1 MSQTEKFTLPQVGS
15 RLHFI
20 GVLGAGMLP
29 LARLLISRGYIVSG
43 SDTRSPEMPLP
54 RELDFREGHSPD
66 MLSGAEACVFSLA
79 VPDDDPELCRA
90 GELGIRCVSRPELLG
105 AVVDSFPCSIAV
117 AGSHG
122 KSSVTAMLATILKG
136 RRPTVLCG
144 AGIGSDGF
152 VLGSDE
158 LLVYE
163 ACEYRDAFLS
173 TRPTLALLLNLE
185 LDHTDY
191 FKDISSLESS
201 FSRFA
206 ASAARVVYNADDPR
220 LSKICRAESAVGF
233 GRGEESDYRCRP
245 LGQGRFHVYRRGELL
260 GEAELSI
267 LGDFN
272 IMNATAA
279 SAASL
284 ELGVPFEEIRST
296 LADYRG
302 IPRRLQ
308 RLGALCGR
316 EVFYDY
322 AHHPTEISAGIDAL
336 RAHCGGEITVVFRPH
351 TYSRTASLA
360 SDFATALGRADRVI
374 LLDIFAA
381 RESAIDGVSSKALAD
396 RIGKKAIYAES
407 QPRAADIL
415 LGEKTGAIVLMG
427 AGDLS
432 QIKEILKKNLD
443 KAPTPC

>member
-1 MSQTEKFTLPQVGS
+1 MSHTEKFELPRVGS

-29 LARLLISRGYIVSG
+29 LARLLISRGYRVSG
-43 SDTRSPEMPLP
+43 SDTRSPETPLP
-54 RELDFREGHSPD
+54 RDLDFREGHSPD
-66 MLSGAEACVFSLA
+66 MLSGAAVCVFSLA
-79 VPDDDPELCRA
+79 VPENDPELCRA
-90 GELGIRCVSRPELLG
+90 AALGIRCVSRSLLLG
-105 AVVDSFPCSIAV
+105 AVVDSFRCSIAV

-122 KSSVTAMLATILKG
+122 KSSVTAMLASLLKG
-136 RRPTVLCG
+136 RQPTVLCG

-152 VLGSDE
+152 VCGSDE

-163 ACEYRDAFLS
+163 ACEYRDAFLL
-173 TRPTLALLLNLE
+173 TRPTVALLLNLE

-191 FKDISSLESS
+191 FKDISALERS

-206 ASAARVVYNADDPR
+206 ASAERVIYNADDPI
-220 LSKICRAESAVGF
+220 LAGICRADSHIGF

-245 LGQGRFHVYRRGELL
+245 LGQGRFCVYRRGELL
-260 GEAELSI
+260 GEAMLSI

-279 SAASL
+279 SAVSL
-284 ELGVPFEEIRST
+284 ELGVPFEEIRSA

-308 RLGALCGR
+308 RLGTLCGR

-336 RAHCGGEITVVFRPH
+336 RAHCGGEITVAFRPH
-351 TYSRTASLA
+351 TYSRTASLI

-381 RESAIDGVSSKALAD
+381 RESPIEGVSSRALAD
-396 RIGKKAIYAES
+396 LIGERAIYAES
-407 QPRAADIL
+407 QTLAADIL
-415 LGEKTGAIVLMG
+415 LREKTGAIVLMG

-432 QIKEILKKNLD
+432 QIKEIIEKNLD
-443 KAPTPC
+443 KHPTPC